1 MMIRARF
8 LAFLLLPLLYGV
20 PGGVRA
26 PASDVACAQAAEWL
40 GGAAGGDATPLPP
53 EPGRLALPE
62 RTLRTATDVAAGTVR
77 ATWGGAGRVPQQ
89 LASAA
94 TRAAQAERN
103 AREHDTVLRRARS
116 GAPASYGNPPP
127 PAVP

>member
-8 LAFLLLPLLYGV
+8 LAFLLLPLLNGV

-26 PASDVACAQAAEWL
+26 PASAVACAQSAEWL
-40 GGAAGGDATPLPP
+40 GAAPGGDATPLPP

-62 RTLRTATDVAAGTVR
+62 RTLRTATDVASGPLR
-77 ATWGGAGRVPQQ
+77 ATWGGDGRIPQQ

-103 AREHDTVLRRARS
+103 AREHDTALRRGRT
-116 GAPASYGNPPP
+116 GAPVSYGNPPP
-127 PAVP
+127 GAVP